1 MSNKSNKL
9 IRDVQDKAD
18 NIIDNQIISY
28 SPKNGEPDKISI
40 TKNQDI

>member
-28 SPKNGEPDKISI
+28 SPKNEPDKISI
-40 TKNQDI
+40 IKNQDI